1 MKLVNKL
8 QEGGIAPFM
17 VYTPNPANSGAAT
30 APAASSSSSGKDAG
44 MSKDIIK
51 MIYENGVPAD
61 VDSFLTQLSGFTTG
75 LTGET
80 GGLDQLMQSPQGYSM
95 LISNLNKLKF
105 NKEELTKARDQLYS
119 NGGLQ
124 EAAIST
130 NGTVIGRNSEGQLK
144 SMSIDEYSKNK
155 DNYQLLTNNDLLQM
169 RSYDKNGAFNN
180 SMISILQNGEGMEN
194 VQKTIKGVVDQMK
207 VQKQKGEQFL
217 DASQSNILK
226 GIDGLQGLLKVGES
240 QESSRVYAQQALE
253 YLYTTLPQS
262 QRNLLR
268 AKAAQMGLDPTKGAL
283 DIIKQNII
291 FGTQESKEQTLDLKE
306 MPGGSGSG
314 EGGGGT
320 SEIRWLHDWV
330 GNSINKNGK
339 GLQPMDINIGTNM
352 SIFAPSQTIGSIVDA
367 KTGETLNRNSTI
379 GSIIEKGFST
389 IGDGSNVYWGDEKVT
404 ADKLDNLV
412 STGKPVTKAYL
423 PIDLDAYNKT
433 GEIKPDLE
441 VSKRMSEAEKEIKA
455 KRVTNPLEKLRI
467 YSSHQVADYVSKDG
481 KGIDISNTQLIQ
493 PFALIQAMG
502 QGKQVVSDIN
512 STYLNEIDKSA
523 DVERILNNAKFGAG
537 TKKDYLNNWFGT
549 SVYEG
554 TVFIHTTDNMSAA
567 ATAGGNLNLPK
578 SRFNAEQVE
587 RTNMETDRQLNYRN
601 RNFSTNSLQD
611 E

>member
-105 NKEELTKARDQLYS
+105 NKEELTKARDQLYI

-124 EAAIST
+124 EVAVST

-291 FGTQESKEQTLDLKE
+291 FGTQESKEQSLDLQKK
-306 MPGGSGSG
+306 PGDSGNGEGSG
-314 EGGGGT
+314 GT
-320 SEIRWLHDWV
+320 AEIRWLHDWV
-330 GNSINKNGK
+330 GNSINKNGR
-339 GLQPMDINIGTNM
+339 GLQPMDINVGTNM
-352 SIFAPSQTIGSIVDA
+352 SIFAPSQTIGSIIDA

-423 PIDLDAYNKT
+423 PIDLDLYNKT

-512 STYLNEIDKSA
+512 STYLNEIDKTA